1 MNFTKM
7 HNTVI
12 LLNCGLNGLCGKGSV
27 MCSVKLFGKRFVKH
41 FVGLPES

>member
-7 HNTVI
+7 LNTVI
-12 LLNCGLNGLCGKGSV
+12 LLNSLNGLCLKGSV
-27 MCSVKLFGKRFVKH
+27 MCSKKLFVKRFMKH